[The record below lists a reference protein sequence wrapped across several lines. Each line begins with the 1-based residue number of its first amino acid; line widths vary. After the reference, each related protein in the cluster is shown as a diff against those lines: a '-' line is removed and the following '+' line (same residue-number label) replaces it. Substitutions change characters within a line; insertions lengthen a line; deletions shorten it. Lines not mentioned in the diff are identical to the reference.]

1 MGPAGDSNMSNI
13 HRQGKRIRLP
23 LILLS
28 LFLMVFVSSSQI
40 MIMVPLLPMIG
51 ESLNISTTLLGTLF
65 SGSAIMVGIFAL
77 FMGPISDRIGRRRV
91 LVYGTLTMSLALA
104 LHAFAV
110 GFWSL
115 MAIRL
120 FAGAAA
126 GMLSGAAVS
135 FVGDFFPPERR
146 GWANGWIMSGGA
158 AGQIIGIPLGTIL
171 ANDTMFFI
179 PFVMFAVVMAI
190 VAIMVILFVPQP
202 AVDLNKNPLTI
213 PSVLS
218 QYKRIL
224 ITPGVFF
231 GGLVFAMMYFGL
243 SIFLIYLPSWL
254 EDVGCSNCDQ
264 IAFMFLVGGVANL
277 VAGPI
282 SGTLSDRIGRKGIV
296 LFSCLGTAFVM
307 VLSNWMNES
316 LLFSFIL
323 FAVAMAL
330 LAMRTSPY
338 QSLISGYVSSGDR
351 GTMMSLCVSMGQ
363 VGMTAAG
370 LVSGLLYTNFGFW
383 GNSIIGAVTLMM
395 AGLMVWH
402 LMPEEISTTRAVASN
417 DNETLAMELVP
428 IPRK

>member
-1 MGPAGDSNMSNI
+1 MLHADQP
-13 HRQGKRIRLP
+13 GKQSSLP

-40 MIMVPLLPMIG
+40 MILVPLLPIIG
-51 ESLNISTTLLGTLF
+51 ESLNISTSLLGTLF
-65 SGSAIMVGIFAL
+65 SGSAIMVGVFAL
-77 FMGPISDRIGRRRV
+77 FMGPISDRIGRRKV
-91 LVYGTLTMSLALA
+91 LVYGTTTMAIALS

-115 MAIRL
+115 MAVRL

-171 ANDTMFFI
+171 ADGSAFYM
-179 PFVMFAVVMAI
+179 PFVLFAVVMAC
-190 VAIMVILFVPQP
+190 VAVMVVMFVPQP
-202 AVDLNKNPLTI
+202 RVEMNRNPLTLVA
-213 PSVLS
+213 VLS
-218 QYKRIL
+218 QYRRIL
-224 ITPGVFF
+224 NTRGVFF

-243 SIFLIYLPSWL
+243 SIFLIYLPTWL
-254 EDVGCSNCDQ
+254 SEVGCTNCDQ
-264 IAFMFLVGGVANL
+264 VAYMFLVGGVANL

-282 SGTLSDRIGRKGIV
+282 SGTISDKIGRKGIV

-307 VLSNWMNES
+307 VLSNWMNENI
-316 LLFSFIL
+316 LLAFVL
-323 FAVAMAL
+323 FAIAMAL

-338 QSLISGYVSSGDR
+338 QSLISAYVPACDR
-351 GTMMSLCVSMGQ
+351 GSMMSLCVSMGQ
-363 VGMTAAG
+363 VGMTIAG
-370 LVSGLLYTNFGFW
+370 MLSGVLYTNFGFW

-402 LMPEEISTTRAVASN
+402 LMPEDVIATQQPTTIDKRDMAVQFARIQ
-417 DNETLAMELVP
+417 L
-428 IPRK
+428 K